1 MPLLQF
7 EKVSFA
13 ANGQVIID
21 DLSFSL
27 EKGDSIAIV
36 GPSGSG
42 KSTLL
47 KLCSHLISPTSGII
61 FYQGKSLTD
70 YDPLEL
76 RKSIAYCFQT
86 PYLFGDTVSDNIRFP
101 YAIRNMPVDQERVA
115 DLLATFQIPPDFLD
129 KDVKILS
136 GGEKQRIA
144 LIRTLLFKPEILLL
158 DEVTA
163 ALDTENTSKVEAAV
177 ASLNAEGMTVLW
189 VTHNLEQSRR
199 VASKVMTIEEGKIKS
214 WEVLR

>member
-1 MPLLQF
+1 
-7 EKVSFA
+7 
-13 ANGQVIID
+13 
-21 DLSFSL
+21 
-27 EKGDSIAIV
+27 
-36 GPSGSG
+36 
-42 KSTLL
+42 
-47 KLCSHLISPTSGII
+47 
-61 FYQGKSLTD
+61 
-70 YDPLEL
+70 
-76 RKSIAYCFQT
+76 
-86 PYLFGDTVSDNIRFP
+86 
-101 YAIRNMPVDQERVA
+101 MPVDQERVA